1 MKLFTFCLLCTVA
14 ACSTYL
20 PLTVLLAVTALVVLT
35 YF

>member
-14 ACSTYL
+14 ACSTYF
-20 PLTVLLAVTALVVLT
+20 PLTVLLAFSAFFVLT